1 MESVEFVGQ
10 VKNIYD
16 ASILYCQYFAV
27 VLDWLETVRSVIFT
41 RNYVVFF
48 LYDTL
53 KISEI
58 KMSSEINTDFFQY
71 MIFPAI
77 HFFV

>member
-10 VKNIYD
+10 VRNNYD

-48 LYDTL
+48 
-53 KISEI
+53 
-58 KMSSEINTDFFQY
+58 
-71 MIFPAI
+71 
-77 HFFV
+77 V